1 MVSAVWRGLVR
12 YTAVL
17 RSWAE
22 ISIFHPAT
30 AKYRG
35 LRSGSCGP
43 PALDRAHGHLCY
55 KSLKEIDIRILL
67 FLLITTPLP
76 PNQFDCNH

>member
-43 PALDRAHGHLCY
+43 PALDRAHGHLWF
-55 KSLKEIDIRILL
+55 KV
-67 FLLITTPLP
+67 
-76 PNQFDCNH
+76 

>member
-43 PALDRAHGHLCY
+43 PALDRAHGHLWFKFNFENGLY
-55 KSLKEIDIRILL
+55 QK
-67 FLLITTPLP
+67 
-76 PNQFDCNH
+76 

>member
-35 LRSGSCGP
+35 LRSWSCGP
-43 PALDRAHGHLCY
+43 PALDRAHGHLWSILFCP
-55 KSLKEIDIRILL
+55 KSDQSSFQHEM
-67 FLLITTPLP
+67 
-76 PNQFDCNH
+76 